1 MKEIL
6 NGRYEIIEEVGS
18 GGMAQVYKAKCN
30 VLNRYV
36 AVKVL
41 KKEFVNDP
49 DFINKFK
56 QESTSAAR
64 LNHKNIVNVYDTGV
78 DDGIYYIVM
87 EYLEGITLHELIQQN
102 KGLSIDTAVD
112 ICIQIC
118 EALDHAHSNGIIHRD
133 IKPHNILIDKNNQ
146 VKVADFGIA
155 RAVSNKTMTNSDN
168 TLGSVNYFSPEQ
180 ARGGY
185 IDEKSD
191 IYSLGIVFFE
201 MLTGEVPF
209 KGDSAIT
216 IALKHVNE
224 QIPPPSSINNEIPN
238 FLDEIVLKCTN
249 KKQTLRYNSANA
261 IISDLM
267 KFKTNKE
274 IFLAESSNQSMEGEK
289 LEALN
294 RFLLETSS
302 INSIGKTQLNKGYNK
317 NNKSKSDNDKVKAM
331 TIQNN
336 NSTEDKI
343 DAYDDDYVIEEDKSK
358 LKYSILAIVSALAL
372 TLVLAF
378 AAISFIEDYLSVA
391 EVEVPDLSGVDE
403 ITAQNT
409 IENLGLEFIVKDRIY
424 NSDFTEGQIMS
435 QNIRAGEKLKEGFPL
450 EVIISLGEKMIE
462 VPDLV
467 HKYSNEALVLL
478 NESGLQGGE
487 ITYEFSETVPWG
499 LVIRQNPDS
508 GVLTK
513 EGDVVTYVLS
523 KGQEVEY
530 ALMPS
535 VIGEIVTEAEKIL
548 LSKGFSVGNISFR
561 SSSEYAKDI
570 VSYQS
575 YPVGTEVEKGTAVS
589 IIVSIGPEEV
599 TEPTTLPDDNG
610 SPVTGRAQMTIELP
624 DQEGML
630 SVAVERVLEDQRQVV
645 YQQTHTKEDSPL
657 EIILEGFGV
666 QKFEVFIN
674 SEYFGAQEIDF
685 GN

>member
-18 GGMAQVYKAKCN
+18 GGMAQVYRAKCN
-30 VLNRYV
+30 VLNRFV

-41 KKEFVNDP
+41 KKEFVNDQ

-56 QESTSAAR
+56 QESMSAAR

-78 DDGIYYIVM
+78 DDDIYYIVM

-102 KGLSIDTAVD
+102 KGLQTDTAID

-133 IKPHNILIDKNNQ
+133 IKPHNILIDRNNQ

-191 IYSLGIVFFE
+191 IYSLGIVLFE

-224 QIPPPSSINNEIPN
+224 QIPAPSSLNHEVPD

-261 IISDLM
+261 IISDLL
-267 KFKTNKE
+267 KFKANKE
-274 IFLAESSNQSMEGEK
+274 IFLAESKNDSMDDEK
-289 LEALN
+289 IEALN
-294 RFLLETSS
+294 KFLLETSTVHS
-302 INSIGKTQLNKGYNK
+302 IDKTVMSNGFNK
-317 NNKSKSDNDKVKAM
+317 NNISKSSSGKAK
-331 TIQNN
+331 TIAVQNN
-336 NSTEDKI
+336 NVVEDNNS
-343 DAYDDDYVIEEDKSK
+343 DEDDYMVDEDKSK
-358 LKYSILAIVSALAL
+358 LKYSILAIVAALAL

-378 AAISFIEDYLSVA
+378 AAISFIKDYLSVA

-403 ITAQNT
+403 MTAQNT
-409 IENLGLEFIVKDRIY
+409 IESLGLEFIVKDRIH
-424 NSDFTEGQIMS
+424 NSDFEEGQIMS
-435 QNIRAGEKLKEGFPL
+435 QNIRAGEKLKEGFPI
-450 EVIISLGEKMIE
+450 EVIVSLGEKMIT

-487 ITYEFSETVPWG
+487 IIYEFSETVPWG
-499 LVIRQNPDS
+499 LVIRQNPEP
-508 GVLTK
+508 GILAK
-513 EGDVVTYVLS
+513 EGDIVTYVLS

-535 VIGEIVTEAEKIL
+535 VIGETVSEAERIL
-548 LSKGFSVGNISFR
+548 LSRGFSVGDISYR
-561 SSSEYAKDI
+561 SSNEYAEDT

-575 YPVGTEVEKGTAVS
+575 YPVGTEVEKGTSVS
-589 IIVSIGPEEV
+589 IIVSTGPEDV
-599 TEPTTLPDDNG
+599 PDPTTQPGENG
-610 SPVTGRAQMTIELP
+610 SPISGRAQLTIELP

-630 SVAVERVLEDQRQVV
+630 SVAVERILEDQRQIV
-645 YQQTHTKEDSPL
+645 YQQSHTKADSPL
-657 EIILEGFGV
+657 KIILEGFGV

-674 SEYFGAQEIDF
+674 SEYYGAQEIDF

>member
-1 MKEIL
+1 MKDIL

-18 GGMAQVYKAKCN
+18 GGMALVYRAKCN
-30 VLNRYV
+30 VLNRFV

-41 KKEFVNDP
+41 KQEFVNDQ

-56 QESTSAAR
+56 QESMSAAR

-87 EYLEGITLHELIQQN
+87 EYLEGITLHELIQQK
-102 KGLSIDTAVD
+102 KGLSTDTAID

-118 EALDHAHSNGIIHRD
+118 EALDHAHTNGIIHRD

-191 IYSLGIVFFE
+191 IYSLGIVLFE

-224 QIPPPSSINNEIPN
+224 QIPAPSTINKEIPD

-267 KFKTNKE
+267 KFKLNKE
-274 IFLAESSNQSMEGEK
+274 IFLAGSNNQSMDNEK
-289 LEALN
+289 TEALN
-294 RFLLETSS
+294 RFLLETST
-302 INSIGKTQLNKGYNK
+302 INSMDKTLLNASASK
-317 NNKSKSDNDKVKAM
+317 NNKVKADNGKVKAAS
-331 TIQNN
+331 NH
-336 NSTEDKI
+336 NSNGAANSI
-343 DAYDDDYVIEEDKSK
+343 PDDDDDLIEEDRSK
-358 LKYSILAIVSALAL
+358 LKYSILAIVAALAL

-378 AAISFIEDYLSVA
+378 AAISFIKDYLSVA

-403 ITAQNT
+403 MTAQDT

-424 NSDFTEGQIMS
+424 SSDFEEGQIMS
-435 QNIRAGEKLKEGFPL
+435 QNIRAGEKLKEGFPI
-450 EVIISLGEKMIE
+450 EVIVSLGERMIN

-499 LVIRQNPDS
+499 LVIRQSPDPN
-508 GVLTK
+508 VLVK
-513 EGDVVTYVLS
+513 EGEVVTYVLS

-535 VIGEIVTEAEKIL
+535 VVGETVTEAERIL
-548 LSKGFSVGNISFR
+548 LSKGFSVGDISYR
-561 SSSEYAKDI
+561 SSSDYAKDV

-589 IIVSIGPEEV
+589 VIVSTGPEDV
-599 TEPTTLPDDNG
+599 PDPTTQPGENG
-610 SPVTGRAQMTIELP
+610 SPVSGRAQLTIELP

-630 SVAVERVLEDQRQVV
+630 SVAVERVLEDQRQIV
-645 YQQTHTKEDSPL
+645 YQQSHTKEDSPL
-657 EIILEGFGV
+657 KIILEGFGV

-674 SEYFGAQEIDF
+674 SEYYGAQEIDF

>member
-1 MKEIL
+1 MKDIL

-18 GGMAQVYKAKCN
+18 GGMAQVYRAKCN
-30 VLNRYV
+30 VLNRFV

-41 KKEFVNDP
+41 KREFVNDQ
-49 DFINKFK
+49 DFIDKFK
-56 QESTSAAR
+56 QESMSAAR

-87 EYLEGITLHELIQQN
+87 EYLEGITLHELIQKN
-102 KGLSIDTAVD
+102 KGLSTDTAVD

-209 KGDSAIT
+209 KGDSAIA

-224 QIPPPSSINNEIPN
+224 QMPAPSSINKEIPD
-238 FLDEIVLKCTN
+238 FLNEVVLKCTN

-261 IISDLM
+261 IIADLM
-267 KFKTNKE
+267 KYKANKE
-274 IFLAESSNQSMEGEK
+274 LFWAEAGNQRIDDEK
-289 LEALN
+289 IAALN
-294 RFLLETSS
+294 RFLMETSTVNPMDKTAQ
-302 INSIGKTQLNKGYNK
+302 NSGSKKTSRNKVDNGKIKAVVDMKK
-317 NNKSKSDNDKVKAM
+317 NEAM
-331 TIQNN
+331 DE
-336 NSTEDKI
+336 S
-343 DAYDDDYVIEEDKSK
+343 YDDAEDVDDKSK
-358 LKYSILAIVSALAL
+358 LKYSILAVVAALAL
-372 TLVLAF
+372 TLVIAF
-378 AAISFIEDYLSVA
+378 AAISFIKDYLTVP

-403 ITAQNT
+403 IIAQDT
-409 IENLGLEFIVKDRIY
+409 IENLGLEFIVKDRIH
-424 NSDFTEGQIMS
+424 STEFVEGQIMS
-435 QNIRAGEKLKEGFPL
+435 QNIRAGEKLKEGFPI
-450 EVIISLGEKMIE
+450 EVIVSLGEKMIK

-487 ITYEFSETVPWG
+487 ITYEFSETIPWG
-499 LVIRQNPDS
+499 LVIRQNPEPNLL
-508 GVLTK
+508 VR
-513 EGDVVTYVLS
+513 EGDIVTYVLS

-530 ALMPS
+530 ALMPNVVGES
-535 VIGEIVTEAEKIL
+535 VAEAERIL
-548 LSKGFSVGNISFR
+548 LSKGFAVGDVSYR
-561 SSSEYAKDI
+561 SSDEYEKDI

-589 IIVSIGPEEV
+589 VIVSTGPEEATET
-599 TEPTTLPDDNG
+599 TEPGPI
-610 SPVTGRAQMTIELP
+610 SGRAQLTIELP

-630 SVAVERVLEDQRQVV
+630 SVSVERVLEDQRQVV
-645 YQQTHTKEDSPL
+645 YQQSHTKEDGPL
-657 EIILEGFGV
+657 KIILEGFGV
-666 QKFEVFIN
+666 QKFEIFIN
-674 SEYFGAQEIDF
+674 SEYYGVQEIDF
-685 GN
+685 GS

>member
-18 GGMAQVYKAKCN
+18 GGMAQVYRAKCN
-30 VLNRYV
+30 VLNRFV

-41 KKEFVNDP
+41 KQEFVSDP

-56 QESTSAAR
+56 QESMSAAR

-102 KGLSIDTAVD
+102 KGLSTDTAVD

-191 IYSLGIVFFE
+191 IYSLGIVLFE

-224 QIPPPSSINNEIPN
+224 QIPAPTSINKEIPD

-267 KFKTNKE
+267 KFKANKE
-274 IFLAESSNQSMEGEK
+274 IFLAETNNQNMDEEK
-289 LEALN
+289 IEALN
-294 RFLLETSS
+294 KFLLETST
-302 INSIGKTQLNKGYNK
+302 INSMNKTILNTGANK
-317 NNKSKSDNDKVKAM
+317 NGKSKSGNGRIKEM
-331 TIQNN
+331 TIQKNN
-336 NSTEDKI
+336 EVEDEII
-343 DAYDDDYVIEEDKSK
+343 DEDDYEIENDKSK
-358 LKYSILAIVSALAL
+358 LKYSILAIIAALVL

-378 AAISFIEDYLSVA
+378 AAISFIRDYLSVA

-403 ITAQNT
+403 IIAQDT
-409 IENLGLEFIVKDRIY
+409 IENLGLDFVVKDRIH
-424 NSDFTEGQIMS
+424 SSEFEEGQIMS
-435 QNIRAGEKLKEGFPL
+435 QNIRAGEKLKEGFPI
-450 EVIISLGEKMIE
+450 EVIVSMGEKMIK

-478 NESGLQGGE
+478 NESGLQSGE
-487 ITYEFSETVPWG
+487 IIYEFSETVPWG
-499 LVIRQNPDS
+499 LVIRQNPEPNIL
-508 GVLTK
+508 VK

-523 KGQEVEY
+523 KGQEIEY

-535 VIGEIVTEAEKIL
+535 VIGETVTEAERIL
-548 LSKGFSVGNISFR
+548 LAKGFAVGDISFR
-561 SSSEYAKDI
+561 SSNEYAEDT

-589 IIVSIGPEEV
+589 IIVSSGPEDV
-599 TEPTTLPDDNG
+599 PEPTTQPGENG
-610 SPVTGRAQMTIELP
+610 SPISGRAQLTIELP

-645 YQQTHTKEDSPL
+645 YQQSHTKADSPL
-657 EIILEGFGV
+657 KIILEGFGV

-674 SEYFGAQEIDF
+674 SEYYGAQEIDF

>member
-1 MKEIL
+1 
-6 NGRYEIIEEVGS
+6 
-18 GGMAQVYKAKCN
+18 MAQVYRAKCN
-30 VLNRYV
+30 VLNRFV

-41 KKEFVNDP
+41 KQEFVSDP

-56 QESTSAAR
+56 QESMSAAR

-78 DDGIYYIVM
+78 DEGIYYIVM

-191 IYSLGIVFFE
+191 IYSLGIVLFE

-224 QIPPPSSINNEIPN
+224 QIPAPTSINKEIPD

-267 KFKTNKE
+267 KFKANKE
-274 IFLAESSNQSMEGEK
+274 VFLAESNNQNMDEEK
-289 LEALN
+289 IEALN
-294 RFLLETSS
+294 RFLLETST
-302 INSIGKTQLNKGYNK
+302 INSMDKTILNTGANK
-317 NNKSKSDNDKVKAM
+317 NGKSKSGNGRIKEMK
-331 TIQNN
+331 IHNN
-336 NSTEDKI
+336 NEVEDEI
-343 DAYDDDYVIEEDKSK
+343 NDEDDYEIEKDKSK
-358 LKYSILAIVSALAL
+358 LKYSILAIVAALVL

-378 AAISFIEDYLSVA
+378 AAISFIKDYLSVA

-403 ITAQNT
+403 ILAQDT
-409 IENLGLEFIVKDRIY
+409 IENLGLDFVVKDRIH
-424 NSDFTEGQIMS
+424 SSEFEEGQIMS
-435 QNIRAGEKLKEGFPL
+435 QNIRAGEKLKEGFPI
-450 EVIISLGEKMIE
+450 EVIVSMGEKMIK

-478 NESGLQGGE
+478 NESGLQSGE
-487 ITYEFSETVPWG
+487 IIYEFSETVPWG
-499 LVIRQNPDS
+499 LVIRQNPEPNIL
-508 GVLTK
+508 VK

-523 KGQEVEY
+523 KGQEIEY

-535 VIGEIVTEAEKIL
+535 VIGETVTEAERIL
-548 LSKGFSVGNISFR
+548 LAKGFSVGDISFR
-561 SSSEYAKDI
+561 SSNEYAEDT

-589 IIVSIGPEEV
+589 IIVSTGPEDV
-599 TEPTTLPDDNG
+599 PEPTTQPGENG
-610 SPVTGRAQMTIELP
+610 SPISGRAQLTIELP

-630 SVAVERVLEDQRQVV
+630 SVAVERVLEEQRQVV
-645 YQQTHTKEDSPL
+645 YQQAHTKDDSPL
-657 EIILEGFGV
+657 KIILEGFGV

-674 SEYFGAQEIDF
+674 SEYYGAQEIDF